1 MSANLLERYTFRP
14 ENPYLWLKSSLPLEI
29 SVVIPVYNEQASLPA
44 LYSRLHLVLA
54 GLGVSYELIFVND
67 GSTDNSLHLIKELA
81 SWQPEVKYIDF
92 SRNFGHQVAV
102 SAGLDRASGEAVVI
116 MDSDLQ
122 DPPEV
127 IAGLYARWQQG
138 YEVVYGRRRQRPGES
153 AAKKMTA
160 SFFYRLLARITHISI
175 PVDTGDF
182 RIIGR
187 KVVEALKQMPEK
199 HKFIRGQISWV
210 GFSQTYLEYDRAER
224 KGGQT
229 AYTYSKMIRL
239 ALDAITSFSN
249 LPLKLA
255 TISGFMVSGVA
266 FLLMLY
272 TFYSRYISKDYVP
285 GWSSIMVSVLFL
297 GGVQL
302 ITIGIIGE
310 YISRL
315 GDNVRNRPLYIVNDT
330 NIPAS

>member
-1 MSANLLERYTFRP
+1 MPNFHERYTFRP
-14 ENPYLWLKSSLPLEI
+14 ENPYLCPKSSPQLDI

-44 LYSRLHLVLA
+44 LYARLQQVLSA
-54 GLGVSYELIFVND
+54 LGLRYELIFIND
-67 GSTDNSLHLIKELA
+67 GSTDNSLHLIRELA
-81 SWQPEVKYIDF
+81 SRQPEVKYIDF

-102 SAGLDRASGEAVVI
+102 SAGLDRASGAAVVI

-127 IAGLYARWQQG
+127 IADLYARWKQG
-138 YEVVYGRRRQRPGES
+138 FEVVYGRRRQRPGES
-153 AAKKMTA
+153 AAKKLTA

-187 KVVEALKQMPEK
+187 KVVEALRQMPEK

-224 KGGQT
+224 TGGQT
-229 AYTYSKMIRL
+229 AYTYGKMTRL

-255 TISGFMVSGVA
+255 TLSGFLVSGVA

-310 YISRL
+310 YVSRL
-315 GDNVRNRPLYIVNDT
+315 SDNVRNRPLYIVNDT
-330 NIPAS
+330 NIPAG

>member
-1 MSANLLERYTFRP
+1 LD
-14 ENPYLWLKSSLPLEI
+14 I
-29 SVVIPVYNEQASLPA
+29 SVVIPVYNEEANLPA
-44 LYSRLHLVLA
+44 LFSRLRQVLA
-54 GLGVSYELIFVND
+54 AIPASYELIFVND
-67 GSTDNSLHLIKELA
+67 GSTDQSLHLIKELA
-81 SWQPEVKYIDF
+81 AREPAVKYIDF

-102 SAGLDRASGEAVVI
+102 SAGLDRAAGQAVVI
-116 MDSDLQ
+116 IDSDLQ

-127 IAGLYARWQQG
+127 IAGLYAKWQQG

-153 AAKKMTA
+153 AAKKFTA
-160 SFFYRLLARITHISI
+160 SFFYRLLARITHIPI

-199 HKFIRGQISWV
+199 QKFIRGQISWV
-210 GFSQTYLEYDRAER
+210 GFKQTYLEYDRAER
-224 KGGQT
+224 NGGQT
-229 AYTYSKMIRL
+229 GYTYGKMLRL

-249 LPLKLA
+249 LPLKVA
-255 TISGFMVSGVA
+255 TLSGFLVSAVA

-272 TFYSRYISKDYVP
+272 TFYSRFVTKDYVP
-285 GWSSIMVSVLFL
+285 GWSSIMISVLFL

-302 ITIGIIGE
+302 ISIGIIGE

-315 GDNVRNRPLYIVNDT
+315 SDNVRNRPLYIINET
-330 NIPAS
+330 NISAS